1 MQRLLRQWEVE
12 LLIAQGVDVVVRLAK
27 LVQKLLTGLSDLAV
41 ALEADNAA
49 D

>member
-1 MQRLLRQWEVE
+1 MQRLLRQRVVE
-12 LLIAQGVDVVVRLAK
+12 LLIAHGVDVVVRLAK
-27 LVQKLLTGLSDLAV
+27 LVQELLTGLSDLVV